1 MNNEDIAKELLSV
14 LKERMMYREGLPSDG
29 WAIEKICDAL
39 ATAQQSEQEDLLPC
53 GHSSDSLGGFGGCNP
68 NGSCVECEASKI

>member
-39 ATAQQSEQEDLLPC
+39 ATTQQSEQTDGVCPECKEPY
-53 GHSSDSLGGFGGCNP
+53 SSHHQAGGKYFCKTP
-68 NGSCVECEASKI
+68 HK